1 MDKILELTKDL
12 AHEIQMDERFVRMQ
26 LAQQAADADEGLQTL
41 IGDFNLKRM
50 ALATETAKDD
60 DKKDSD
66 KMKKLDEEL
75 RALYAEVMSNENMK
89 AFNVAKA
96 GMDELMNGVSRILT
110 LAAQGVDPDSA
121 DMEASCSGNCS
132 SCGGCH

>member
-12 AHEIQMDERFVRMQ
+12 AHEIQMDERFIRLQM
-26 LAQQAADADEGLQTL
+26 AQSAADADTDLQTL

-50 ALATETAKDD
+50 ALATETSKDD
-60 DKKDSD
+60 DKKDAD
-66 KMKKLDEEL
+66 KIKQIDEEL
-75 RALYAEVMSNENMK
+75 RALYARVMENENMK
-89 AFNVAKA
+89 AFNAAKA
-96 GMDELMNGVSRILT
+96 GMDEMMNGVSRILT

-121 DMEASCSGNCS
+121 DMEAGCSGNCS

>member
-26 LAQQAADADEGLQTL
+26 LAQQAADADEELQKL

-50 ALATETAKDD
+50 ALSTETSKDD
-60 DKKDSD
+60 DKKNPE
-66 KMKKLDEEL
+66 KMKQLDEEL

-89 AFNVAKA
+89 AFNAAKV
-96 GMDELMNGVSRILT
+96 GMDEMMNGVSRILT
-110 LAAQGVDPDSA
+110 LAAQGIDPDSA